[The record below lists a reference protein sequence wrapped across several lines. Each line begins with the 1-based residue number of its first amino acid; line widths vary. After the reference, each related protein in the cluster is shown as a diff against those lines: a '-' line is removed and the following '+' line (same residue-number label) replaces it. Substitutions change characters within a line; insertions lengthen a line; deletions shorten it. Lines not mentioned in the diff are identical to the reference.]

1 MFASLAVAGGVS
13 EQSSIRFDLSGSRF
27 TVAECLRLSPQCG
40 ATPQKRTL
48 NKFRWT
54 EKAENAGPRE
64 TVCGGKPPPEKGIET
79 GG

>member
-1 MFASLAVAGGVS
+1 MRRSTCPCAARGLPIG
-13 EQSSIRFDLSGSRF
+13 
-27 TVAECLRLSPQCG
+27 RLSPQCG

-48 NKFRWT
+48 NKFRRT

-79 GG
+79 GGWARGKG